1 MSGESKY
8 GGTGAV
14 PSHQTKDD
22 TAVVPPEEKVS
33 ILIVDDRHDKM
44 LAYEAI
50 LSELKENIVCAR
62 SGKEAL
68 RCLLKQDFAVI
79 LLDVNMPVM
88 DGFETA
94 ALIRQRPRSETTPI
108 IFISA
113 VNDTETHVSRGYS
126 LGAVDYI
133 LTPVVPEILRAKIAV
148 FVDLFKKT
156 EQVKRQ
162 AEEREKLIREQAAR
176 AEAEARQERLAFLAD
191 AGNVLA
197 GSLDHEETFRN
208 LASLVVPRVA
218 DFCVV
223 LAVDEEG
230 TMRHVAV
237 AHRDSPE
244 EPALQKLAEEFPPS
258 AAAQESGA
266 HILSSGKSQM
276 VCDFH
281 DGELR
286 EVFSEKADRD
296 WLRSLSA
303 KSFISVPIRAHDRV
317 LGAIVMINTSPG
329 RICGPD
335 ELSLAEELAHRAALA
350 LDNAGLYKSAQKAR
364 AESERANRAKDS
376 FLAMLSHELRTPL
389 TPVLTSVL
397 ALEQTEDLTDEL
409 RASLQMIRRNVELEA
424 RLIDDLLD
432 LTRISKGKVQLNLDE
447 VDAHLLL
454 RSALEICQADIDK
467 KNLALVIEFAAEKT
481 TLQADPARL
490 QQIFWN
496 LIKNAVKFTPEG
508 GRLEI
513 RTENREG
520 QLRVAISDTGMGIDA
535 ESLPKI
541 FNAFEQGERTQF
553 GGLGLGLA
561 ISKALVETHHGKL
574 IAESEG
580 RDKGSTFTAIFP
592 LSETRID
599 AKQNAS
605 PAVPVPHKAMRVL
618 LVEDHEDTN
627 RSLTQLLRRR
637 GYYVQ
642 PAHSVKAAL
651 EAAAQER
658 FDVLISD
665 IGLPDGS
672 GIDLMAKLKGDHP
685 IFAIALTGFGMEDDL
700 RKSQEVGFNHHL
712 VKPVDLNRL
721 DALIQEANPIT

>member
-1 MSGESKY
+1 MSKEP
-8 GGTGAV
+8 A
-14 PSHQTKDD
+14 
-22 TAVVPPEEKVS
+22 EEKVS
-33 ILIVDDRHDKM
+33 ILIVDDRPDKL
-44 LAYEAI
+44 LAYETI
-50 LSELKENIVCAR
+50 LDELKENLVRAT

-68 RCLLKQDFAVI
+68 RWLLKQDFAVI
-79 LLDVNMPVM
+79 LLDVNMPGM

-126 LGAVDYI
+126 IGAVDYI

-148 FVDLFKKT
+148 FVDLFRKT

-176 AEAEARQERLAFLAD
+176 AEAEARQERFAFLAD
-191 AGNVLA
+191 ASNVLA
-197 GSLDHEETFRN
+197 GSLDYDETFRN
-208 LASLVVPRVA
+208 LANLVVPRVA
-218 DFCVV
+218 DFCIVV
-223 LAVDEEG
+223 AAEEEG
-230 TMRHVAV
+230 GMRQVAV
-237 AHRDSPE
+237 AHRDPIE
-244 EPALQKLAEEFPPS
+244 EPTMEKLAAEFPTSP
-258 AAAQESGA
+258 AAEVGGA
-266 HILSSGKSQM
+266 HVLKTGKSRM
-276 VCDFH
+276 ICDVH
-281 DGELR
+281 NGELR
-286 EVFSEKADRD
+286 DVFSEKADRE
-296 WLRSLSA
+296 LIRSFDA
-303 KSFISVPIRAHDRV
+303 KSFIAVPLRAHDRV

-329 RICGPD
+329 RICGTE

-350 LDNAGLYKSAQKAR
+350 LDNAALYKSAQKAR

-397 ALEQTEDLTDEL
+397 ALEQMEDLPVEL

-432 LTRISKGKVQLNLDE
+432 LTRISKGKVQLSVEE
-447 VDAHLLL
+447 VNAHSLLQN
-454 RSALEICQADIDK
+454 ALEICQADIEK
-467 KNLALVIEFAAEKT
+467 KHLALQTDFAAEKVY
-481 TLQADPARL
+481 LEADPARI

-513 RTENREG
+513 RTGNMDGE
-520 QLRVAISDTGMGIDA
+520 LRVEVSDSGMGIDS
-535 ESLPKI
+535 ETLPKI
-541 FNAFEQGERTQF
+541 FNAFEQGDRSQL

-574 IAESEG
+574 TAASPG
-580 RDKGSTFTAIFP
+580 PGQGATFTAIFP
-592 LSETRID
+592 L
-599 AKQNAS
+599 AKSSAS
-605 PAVPVPHKAMRVL
+605 AGLAAMPAVPAARKSMRVL

-637 GYYVQ
+637 GHYVQ
-642 PAHSVKAAL
+642 PAHSVQSAL
-651 EAAAQER
+651 VAAAQEQ
-658 FDVLISD
+658 FDVLVSD

-672 GIDLMAKLKGDHP
+672 GIDLMGKLKSDHP
-685 IFAIALTGFGMEDDL
+685 IFGIALTGFGMEEDL
-700 RKSQEVGFNHHL
+700 RKSHEVGFHHHL

-721 DALIQEANPIT
+721 DALIQQADSVSAETIA